1 MAAMTH
7 GGILFRGDRV
17 ELVAGASTRRWRNF
31 TQYGDSG
38 KMPHDSKNA
47 APCTN
52 GHLLP
57 DPATAC
63 ARVRVNNR
71 EALRVKQYSTVC
83 VCKVYTCT
91 CRQTI
96 MRTRG

>member
-17 ELVAGASTRRWRNF
+17 QLVAGASTRRWRNF

-38 KMPHDSKNA
+38 KMPRDSKNA

-71 EALRVKQYSTVC
+71 EALRVNNIPLYVC
-83 VCKVYTCT
+83 AKFIHAHA
-91 CRQTI
+91 QTI